1 MRQRESEGLAPAPEK
16 NANYRERDRKI
27 LSISAAPED
36 HNSLRGILRDPEWR
50 ITCAASCQQAIA
62 YLCRDRVGVI
72 VCDCH
77 LPDGTWRD
85 VLSHIAALTEPSAVI
100 VTSGAADACLRA
112 EVRALGGYEVLTK
125 PFQPGEVARVIVAA
139 WQNIA
144 IAAPVP
150 APA

>member
-1 MRQRESEGLAPAPEK
+1 MRQRESDFPRSVPEEETG
-16 NANYRERDRKI
+16 YQDRDRKI

-36 HNSLRGILRDPEWR
+36 HKALRDILCDPEWR
-50 ITCAASCQQAIA
+50 ITCAFSCQQAIA

-85 VLSHIAALTEPSAVI
+85 LLSHIAALTEPAAVI
-100 VTSGAADACLRA
+100 VTSGTADACLRA
-112 EVRALGGYEVLTK
+112 EVHALGGYEVLTK

-144 IAAPVP
+144 VAAPEP